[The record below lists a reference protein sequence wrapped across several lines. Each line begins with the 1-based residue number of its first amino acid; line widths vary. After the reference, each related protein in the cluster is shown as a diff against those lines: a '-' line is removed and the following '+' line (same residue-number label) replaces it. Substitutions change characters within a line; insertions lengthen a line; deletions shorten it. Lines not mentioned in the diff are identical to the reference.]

1 MVIDRL
7 FFFRSCKDKDV
18 KNEQEQT
25 YFLKEIFTMSQYLS
39 KSFNV
44 LMTKKMRLNLIIVK
58 TILKLC
64 FSRF

>member
-1 MVIDRL
+1 ML

-25 YFLKEIFTMSQYLS
+25 YFLKEIFIMSQYLP

-44 LMTKKMRLNLIIVK
+44 LMTKKN
-58 TILKLC
+58 
-64 FSRF
+64 